1 MCKGNGKMANLSKN
15 LVVMILVFL
24 TLGLVSLAC
33 NMILPE
39 TDTDPTETTV
49 SGNGTSNPG
58 NPGGED
64 TVGGMPDLVISTG
77 HAGMVV
83 TGSCVE
89 AYGPIT
95 TDICIKNQ
103 GDGSADAFL
112 VGSSEGSSWS
122 LGGLNPDEQFCL
134 QSELN
139 LSGETITADV
149 NNQVIESN
157 EGNNGWTIPY
167 PTPPALC
174 SSPEEQQPTPEP
186 DVAYEGV
193 SFSYD
198 PILASSVTPEV
209 VPSEEDAAVEPW
221 NTPEHLLFTFY
232 GYPLADTFHTP
243 QIMVFPTDTYNAI
256 NPTAGDVI
264 YQLQLLLDSK
274 PSNPED
280 IPFLP
285 VFNAAQFMQARV
297 NYFRFQN
304 GSGVRF
310 LTQYGQAAWPI
321 NSQDMFY
328 TYQGITDDGNYYI
341 SAIFPISHP
350 NLPDPESVTMDDAFY
365 DNFMN
370 YVDGMEDQLNS
381 EPPGSFF
388 PTLQSLDALIESLLV
403 EGG

>member
-1 MCKGNGKMANLSKN
+1 MANLSKN
-15 LVVMILVFL
+15 LVVMILVLL
-24 TLGLVSLAC
+24 TISLVSLAC
-33 NMILPE
+33 NTIVAE
-39 TDTDPTETTV
+39 TDSNPTEMTV
-49 SGNGTSNPG
+49 SEIRTSDPG
-58 NPGGED
+58 NSGGGD
-64 TVGGMPDLVISTG
+64 AQGGMPELVISVG

-95 TDICIKNQ
+95 TEICVKNQ

-122 LGGLNPDEQFCL
+122 IGGLNPDAQFCL

-149 NNQVIESN
+149 NNQIIESN
-157 EGNNGWTIPY
+157 ENNNTWTIPY

-174 SSPEEQQPTPEP
+174 SSSEEQQPTPEP
-186 DVAYEGV
+186 DVSYEGV

-209 VPSEEDAAVEPW
+209 VPSQEEAAVEPW

-232 GYPLADTFHTP
+232 GYPLADSFHTP
-243 QIMVFPTDTYNAI
+243 QIMVFPTEPYNAI

-274 PSNPED
+274 PSDPED

-285 VFNAAQFMQARV
+285 VFNAAQFMQAQVR
-297 NYFRFQN
+297 YFSFQN
-304 GSGVRF
+304 GEGVRF

-328 TYQGITDDGNYYI
+328 TFQGITHDGMYYV

-350 NLPDPESVTMDDAFY
+350 NLPDPDSVTLDEAFY

-370 YVDGMEDQLNS
+370 YVDGMEVQLNT

-388 PTLQSLDALIESLLV
+388 PTLQSLDALIESLLIL
-403 EGG
+403 GM